1 MANQQIK
8 TKVQEL
14 IKSKP
19 VFVASK
25 VCILGVS
32 NGT

>member
-25 VCILGVS
+25 VCIFECLQ
-32 NGT
+32 